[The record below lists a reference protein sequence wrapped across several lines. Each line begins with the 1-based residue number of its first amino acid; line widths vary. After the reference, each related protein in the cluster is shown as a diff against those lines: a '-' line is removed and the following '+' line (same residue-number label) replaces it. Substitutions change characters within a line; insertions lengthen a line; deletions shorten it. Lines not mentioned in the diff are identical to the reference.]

1 MKIAITGEKGFL
13 GYHLTQYY
21 KWVKGFEVVELGK
34 NYIENI
40 NLLHNCSLL
49 IHCAGVNKGKDV
61 YEKNISLTRNLVEVL
76 INHNINIDI
85 KFTSSTQENNGS
97 EYGNAKLQSKI
108 LLQNYCY
115 RSKTKFESYKIPN
128 LFGPF
133 GKPNYNSF
141 INTFCYNIVNN
152 KKCQHNNKVVTL
164 CYVYDAI
171 KTIDNQIEFNITK
184 KTVYE
189 IYKLLRSFHTDYS
202 KGIIPDLTNI
212 FEKNLFNT
220 YRSFSKIEFKQ
231 KTHTD
236 NRGHLVELVKGKGSQ
251 SQVFFST
258 TKPGITRG
266 NHFHFNKIERF
277 CILQGNARIS
287 MRKVGCNKKNHYIIS
302 GNDNKVID
310 MPILYTHN
318 ITNIGSSELVC
329 VFWVNEIFNEKN
341 TDTFFEK
348 V

>member
-1 MKIAITGEKGFL
+1 M
-13 GYHLTQYY
+13 Q
-21 KWVKGFEVVELGK
+21 
-34 NYIENI
+34 
-40 NLLHNCSLL
+40 
-49 IHCAGVNKGKDV
+49 
-61 YEKNISLTRNLVEVL
+61 
-76 INHNINIDI
+76 
-85 KFTSSTQENNGS
+85 Q
-97 EYGNAKLQSKI
+97 
-108 LLQNYCY
+108 
-115 RSKTKFESYKIPN
+115 P
-128 LFGPF
+128 
-133 GKPNYNSF
+133 
-141 INTFCYNIVNN
+141 
-152 KKCQHNNKVVTL
+152 
-164 CYVYDAI
+164 
-171 KTIDNQIEFNITK
+171 
-184 KTVYE
+184 
-189 IYKLLRSFHTDYS
+189 
-202 KGIIPDLTNI
+202 
-212 FEKNLFNT
+212 
-220 YRSFSKIEFKQ
+220 
-231 KTHTD
+231 
-236 NRGHLVELVKGKGSQ
+236 ELVKGKGSQ